1 MGASALG
8 PSLVFTVAAT
18 SVRVLTQKGK
28 ASDQSE
34 PGGMET
40 LPMTSFHDD
49 VRRIVAD
56 RHLLTHPFYVAWS
69 SGELTTDQLRGY
81 AGQYMHHVLA
91 EPTYLSAVHANT
103 PHFAS
108 DGKSDLSSRQ
118 AILQNL
124 IDEELGPENHP
135 ALWKRFAA
143 ALGLSEDD
151 LAAAAPLPATQCLV
165 KTFTDLCR
173 NRPYYAGLAA
183 LHAFESQ
190 VPAIAAVKID
200 GLRRYY
206 GFTDP
211 REYEFFSVHE
221 EADVFHSAAEWRL
234 IERAADA
241 PAKQAEVLAAT
252 TEACDA
258 LWSFLGGVYEV
269 I

>member
-1 MGASALG
+1 LAEQGSAG
-8 PSLVFTVAAT
+8 IFGEVTAMQT
-18 SVRVLTQKGK
+18 
-28 ASDQSE
+28 
-34 PGGMET
+34 
-40 LPMTSFHDD
+40 MTSPFQEE
-49 VRRIVAD
+49 VRSIIQE
-56 RHLLTHPFYVAWS
+56 RHLLGHPFYVAWS
-69 SGELTTDQLRGY
+69 KGELSYEQLRQY

-91 EPTYLSAVHANT
+91 EPTYLSAVHSNT

-118 AILQNL
+118 IILQNL
-124 IDEELGPENHP
+124 IDEEFGPENHP

-151 LAAAAPLPATQCLV
+151 LAATAPLPATQCLV

-190 VPAIAAVKID
+190 VPAIAAVKIE
-200 GLRRYY
+200 GLRRFY
-206 GFTDP
+206 GFSDP
-211 REYEFFSVHE
+211 REYEFFTVHE
-221 EADVFHSAAEWRL
+221 EADIFHSAAEWRL

-241 PAKQAEVLAAT
+241 PAKRAEVRGAT
-252 TEACDA
+252 SEACEA

-269 I
+269 SGGC

>member
-1 MGASALG
+1 
-8 PSLVFTVAAT
+8 
-18 SVRVLTQKGK
+18 
-28 ASDQSE
+28 
-34 PGGMET
+34 MET
-40 LPMTSFHDD
+40 MTPPFQEE
-49 VRRIVAD
+49 VRSIIKE
-56 RHLLTHPFYVAWS
+56 RHLLGHPFYVAWS
-69 SGELTTDQLRGY
+69 KGELSYEQLRQY

-91 EPTYLSAVHANT
+91 EPTYLSAVHSKT

-124 IDEELGPENHP
+124 IDEEFGPENHS

-151 LAAAAPLPATQCLV
+151 LAAAAPLPATQRLV
-165 KTFTDLCR
+165 NTFSDLCR
-173 NRPYYAGLAA
+173 TRPYYAGLAA

-200 GLRRYY
+200 GLRRFY

-221 EADVFHSAAEWRL
+221 EADILHSATEWRL

-241 PAKQAEVLAAT
+241 PAKRAEVLAAT
-252 TEACDA
+252 NEACEA
-258 LWSFLGGVYEV
+258 LWSFLGGVYE
-269 I
+269 ISGGC

>member
-1 MGASALG
+1 
-8 PSLVFTVAAT
+8 VFTVAAT

-108 DGKSDLSSRQ
+108 DGSSDLSTRQ

-124 IDEELGPENHP
+124 VDEELGPRNHP
-135 ALWKRFAA
+135 ALWKQFAA
-143 ALGLSEDD
+143 SLGLSEVQ
-151 LAAAAPLPATQCLV
+151 LAAAAPLPATRRLIE
-165 KTFTDLCR
+165 TFTNICR

-190 VPAIAAVKID
+190 VPDIAAVKID
-200 GLRRYY
+200 GLRHFY
-206 GFTDP
+206 GFEDP
-211 REYEFFSVHE
+211 AGYEFFTVHKD
-221 EADVFHSAAEWRL
+221 ADVVHSATEWEL
-234 IERAADA
+234 IERAADT
-241 PAKQAEVLAAT
+241 PAKRAEVLAAT
-252 TEACDA
+252 QEACDA
-258 LWSFLGGVYEV
+258 LWAFLGDVYATPA
-269 I
+269 

>member
-1 MGASALG
+1 MTAMQTL
-8 PSLVFTVAAT
+8 T
-18 SVRVLTQKGK
+18 SPFQKEVRSIIK
-28 ASDQSE
+28 
-34 PGGMET
+34 
-40 LPMTSFHDD
+40 
-49 VRRIVAD
+49 D
-56 RHLLTHPFYVAWS
+56 RHLLGHPFYVAWS
-69 SGELTTDQLRGY
+69 KGELSLDQLRQY

-91 EPTYLSAVHANT
+91 EPTYLSAVHSNT

-108 DGKSDLSSRQ
+108 DGKSDLSTRQ

-124 IDEELGPENHP
+124 IDEEFGPENHP

-151 LAAAAPLPATQCLV
+151 LAATAPLPATQSLV
-165 KTFTDLCR
+165 GTFTDLCR

-200 GLRRYY
+200 GLRRFY

-211 REYEFFSVHE
+211 RGYEFFTVHE
-221 EADVFHSAAEWRL
+221 EADIFHSAAEWRL

-241 PAKQAEVLAAT
+241 PAKRAEVLAAT
-252 TEACDA
+252 SEACEA

-269 I
+269 SSISAG